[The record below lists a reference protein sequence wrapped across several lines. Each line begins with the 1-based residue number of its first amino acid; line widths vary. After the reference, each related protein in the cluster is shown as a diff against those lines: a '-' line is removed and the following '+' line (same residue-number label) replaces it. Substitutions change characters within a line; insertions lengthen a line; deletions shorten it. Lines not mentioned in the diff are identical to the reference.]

1 MATEP
6 DNALDLVLRELAFL
20 LQPVLV
26 AARGPMQRQVLFDAL
41 GWDLDAITGLPVRD
55 IDDALSD
62 LIPLIRALSNGLDV
76 SDFGAILDALQHAG
90 DTIATIDEIDAAVR
104 AGLPTIPAGAL
115 AVDLLNFLVLR
126 YLHDRFPAVYAAL
139 HVATLIDVPEVAR
152 KEMIDPDT
160 HRAAYDGQARAALR
174 LDRFP
179 RLLTAPDKLFKEV
192 YWPDGFDSQ
201 AHADAAADRLF
212 PRVAALVVAFGG
224 DAMYGLNPATGLSF
238 GPGGDPL
245 VAHMLTL
252 RQPLPSIITKDG
264 AIVEESVAVTL
275 GIVGPD
281 AADDRAGVVVLPSAD
296 AEFRGVTGTWVV
308 DVAAVVTP
316 GAFLITKDG
325 VFPDLTGAE
334 VDAALTVTKLPG
346 AAGAALLIGSRE
358 GTHFAIGTIV
368 LDSAVQITKDGWT
381 PELGFDLRDAEL
393 VLKAGDGDG
402 FLKMVLPPDGM
413 RMPLKFGMS
422 WSPKTGVV
430 FHGGATLEVDLPI
443 DLDLVIV
450 RIPVIHLSVGV
461 DLPQHQPPSLAL
473 GVAATAELEIGPVYA
488 VVERMGVQFK
498 FTFPEN
504 GGNLGPLDMTLGFKP
519 PKGIGAS
526 VDAGPVSGGGY
537 LYLDFDKGEYGGVLH
552 LEIAGKL
559 SVTAIGL
566 LNTRFPDGSEGF
578 SLVVIISAEFPPINL
593 GYGFFLAG
601 LGGMVG
607 INRSMDVPVLRDG
620 IRRGVVGSLLFPVDP
635 IPRARQIVADVGAI
649 FPPTRDQFVVG
660 PMVKFGWGQGL
671 VTATLAIIVQF
682 PALKIA
688 LLGRL
693 QLQVPPVD
701 EAAIVVL
708 RLDFAGIVD
717 IPGKE
722 LSFDGSLDGSR
733 VAVFSITG
741 DIAVRAGWGEQPNFA
756 MSGGGW
762 YPGYDKIPP
771 GFPALR
777 RLGLSL
783 ATSDNPRLRLE
794 VYFALTPA
802 TLQFGGRAEFYYS
815 IDIAIVGLLEI
826 DAAASFDALLE
837 FPSNFVA
844 HFNVHVLLR
853 RNHEPFVGVELD
865 VRLTGAQPIVIDGKA
880 SLHWCGTH
888 ELPFHKDF
896 AGEPQVV
903 ALDPVNLFEAVR
915 LALGDA
921 RNWSAELPAG
931 ATGVRL
937 RDATDAAAGALRAHP
952 LGTLAVHQTV
962 APLGVTLQ
970 KVGDAPISGATKLEL
985 TALTVGPKSFAK
997 DDLPVVKEHFASS
1010 TFFRLTDQQRLTQ
1023 PPFERMQAGA
1033 QAPGSGIECTGVRT
1047 VTLGYEDCQIPPDE
1061 PTIKL
1066 GVTVLTAELLTFAVG
1081 GEPAALQGAAA
1092 KAERRYAGSKL
1103 AIAVEREETWAL
1115 ADPAAPT
1122 KDGKLSSVEVFA
1134 TAAEAQVAAGRD
1146 GYVVTRAR
1154 ETVA

>member
-41 GWDLDAITGLPVRD
+41 GWDLDAITGLPVGD
-55 IDDALSD
+55 IDEALSD
-62 LIPLIRALSNGLDV
+62 LIPLITALSNGLDV

-90 DTIATIDEIDAAVR
+90 DTIATIDEIDAALR
-104 AGLPTIPAGAL
+104 AGLPAIPAGAL

-139 HVATLIDVPEVAR
+139 HVATLIDEPKVAR
-152 KEMIDPDT
+152 AELVDPGT
-160 HRAAYDGQARAALR
+160 QQAAYDGHARAALR

-212 PRVAALVVAFGG
+212 PRLAALVVAFGG
-224 DAMYGLNPATGLSF
+224 DATYGLNPATGLSF

-245 VAHMLTL
+245 VAHMLTV

-264 AIVEESVAVTL
+264 AVVEESVAVTL

-281 AADDRAGVVVLPSAD
+281 AADNRAGVVVLPSAD

-308 DVAAVVTP
+308 DVAATVAP

-325 VFPDLTGAE
+325 VFPDLAGAE

-381 PELGFDLRDAEL
+381 PALGFDLRDAEL

-461 DLPQHQPPSLAL
+461 DLPQGQPPTLAL

-488 VVERMGVQFK
+488 VVERMGVQFR

-693 QLQVPPVD
+693 QLQVPPID

-733 VAVFSITG
+733 V
-741 DIAVRAGWGEQPNFA
+741 
-756 MSGGGW
+756 
-762 YPGYDKIPP
+762 
-771 GFPALR
+771 R
-777 RLGLSL
+777 RLLDHGRHRGARGMGRAAELRDVGRRL
-783 ATSDNPRLRLE
+783 VPRLRQDPPG
-794 VYFALTPA
+794 VPRAAPPGALARDERQPA
-802 TLQFGGRAEFYYS
+802 A
-815 IDIAIVGLLEI
+815 
-826 DAAASFDALLE
+826 
-837 FPSNFVA
+837 
-844 HFNVHVLLR
+844 
-853 RNHEPFVGVELD
+853 
-865 VRLTGAQPIVIDGKA
+865 
-880 SLHWCGTH
+880 
-888 ELPFHKDF
+888 
-896 AGEPQVV
+896 
-903 ALDPVNLFEAVR
+903 
-915 LALGDA
+915 
-921 RNWSAELPAG
+921 PAG
-931 ATGVRL
+931 GV
-937 RDATDAAAGALRAHP
+937 LRAHAGDAAVRRPRRVLLLDRHRDRRPARDRRGGELRRAARVPVELRRALQRPRP
-952 LGTLAVHQTV
+952 LAPQSRAVRGRRSSTCGSRARSRSSSTARRRCTGVGRTSSRSTRTSRASRRSSRSTRSTSSRRCASRSATRATGPPSCLPAPPASGCATPPTPRPERCARTAGTLAVHQTV

-970 KVGDAPISGATKLEL
+970 KVAT
-985 TALTVGPKSFAK
+985 PRS
-997 DDLPVVKEHFASS
+997 
-1010 TFFRLTDQQRLTQ
+1010 
-1023 PPFERMQAGA
+1023 
-1033 QAPGSGIECTGVRT
+1033 
-1047 VTLGYEDCQIPPDE
+1047 
-1061 PTIKL
+1061 
-1066 GVTVLTAELLTFAVG
+1066 
-1081 GEPAALQGAAA
+1081 
-1092 KAERRYAGSKL
+1092 
-1103 AIAVEREETWAL
+1103 
-1115 ADPAAPT
+1115 AAPR
-1122 KDGKLSSVEVFA
+1122 SSSSRAHGRPEV
-1134 TAAEAQVAAGRD
+1134 V
-1146 GYVVTRAR
+1146 R
-1154 ETVA
+1154 EG